1 MKKWFNLL
9 AILMLIGFIA
19 LYFSFTYEEVIKF
32 DEKIGKALIGNE
44 FIRFFH
50 YIGEPIWIGS
60 AAILLILY
68 LAFRRGNYRSVLF
81 VLFTVAGGNLLN
93 HTLKEWIQRVRPDI
107 PHQLTSFSF
116 PSGHAMVGLLYLF
129 TYAYLLTENQ
139 MSTKRRIAIWLSAI
153 VLTLLVGLSRI
164 AGNHHYGTDV
174 VAGWMCGYAF
184 FIVVVV
190 WYEWRNRSFK
200 KRIIQSE

>member
-1 MKKWFNLL
+1 VKKWFYSL

-19 LYFSFTYEEVIKF
+19 LYFSFTYDQMIKF
-32 DEKIGKALIGNE
+32 DEKIGNLLIGNE

-50 YIGEPIWIGS
+50 YIGEPIWIGF
-60 AAILLILY
+60 AAVILILY
-68 LAFRRGNYRSVLF
+68 LAFRRGNYRGMLF

-93 HTLKEWIQRVRPDI
+93 HLLKEWVQRIRPDI
-107 PHQLTSFSF
+107 PQQLTSFSF

-139 MSTKRRIAIWLSAI
+139 MSTKRRIAIWLSAS

-164 AGNHHYGTDV
+164 AGNHHYATDV
-174 VAGWMCGYAF
+174 LAGWMCGYAF
-184 FIVVVV
+184 FIVVVA
-190 WYEWRNRSFK
+190 WYEWRTWYFK
-200 KRIIQSE
+200 KRIPQPE